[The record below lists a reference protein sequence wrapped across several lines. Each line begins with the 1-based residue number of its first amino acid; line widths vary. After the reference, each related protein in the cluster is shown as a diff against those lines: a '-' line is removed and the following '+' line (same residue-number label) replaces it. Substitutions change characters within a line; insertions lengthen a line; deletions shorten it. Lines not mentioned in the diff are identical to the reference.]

1 MVSNT
6 IFGVITAIL
15 IILAGSGLGLY
26 VYGQSQ
32 SSGLQSQVSSLQS
45 QINSLKTQVS
55 LDNGQI
61 ASLQNDIMKAQMA
74 RTPGFYN
81 GQVVTFFYPYTFNC
95 TPPLS
100 HYFPQQSSASVMTG
114 CEVGE
119 GNATAEQGAVPL
131 WVLVPA
137 YAGLSIFGVQA
148 LGATSLGYPTFDNQT
163 IITQCGASGTPS
175 ACPDHPLLLYSPFFT
190 AVEQNLGITSGY
202 GGLPEGVLPTPA
214 HDHLI
219 NCCFTVIP
227 WYTVVV
233 LVFDPN
239 IMPNAVTGTCSQVI
253 PSNLTNPTQNCLSS
267 FQNLEAALTTHS
279 SAVVDAN
286 QNNPIWKT
294 LGDPSAQIVIPG
306 VATVA
311 QISDANSNLFEHFTV
326 NATNPYLWNSTTP

>member
-219 NCCFTVIP
+219 NCCFTVIS

-239 IMPNAVTGTCSQVI
+239 IMHNALTGTCSQVI

-267 FQNLEAALTTHS
+267 FQNLEA
-279 SAVVDAN
+279 
-286 QNNPIWKT
+286 
-294 LGDPSAQIVIPG
+294 
-306 VATVA
+306 
-311 QISDANSNLFEHFTV
+311 
-326 NATNPYLWNSTTP
+326 